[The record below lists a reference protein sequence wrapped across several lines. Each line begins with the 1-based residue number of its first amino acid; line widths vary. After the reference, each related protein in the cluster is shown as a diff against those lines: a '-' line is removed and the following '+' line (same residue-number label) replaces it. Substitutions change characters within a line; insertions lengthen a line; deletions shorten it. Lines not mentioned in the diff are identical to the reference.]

1 MQRLVQLYRARFGAE
16 PSSVELLPM
25 SGSARKY
32 YRMAPA
38 GVIGCI
44 GTNLKENRA
53 FLTIDAAMREAGVAA
68 PEVYGVSSDGM
79 AYVQEDLGDGQLF
92 ALLVPSI
99 EKGVFTEEE
108 RGWLRGVMEALPAL
122 QYRTG
127 SRLAAG
133 GTPPEGRATR
143 GTEAGGPPR
152 RGGGVSPEDELPKG
166 ELPPAANETPAEG
179 WDVCFPDRE
188 FNFRMVSF
196 DLNYFKYCY
205 LKESGVDFDE
215 IALQDD
221 LDLLIT
227 DSLKPFGQTFMY
239 RDFQA
244 RNIMIRDGKP
254 WFIDF
259 QGGRRGPVQYDLA
272 SFLFNAGTRFPEPL
286 RHELE
291 NVYLDALGE
300 FEKVSRDEFFE
311 HYRLITL
318 VRLLQEF
325 GAYGFRGLIE
335 KKQLFIGCIAPAQ
348 KMLGELVAEPFRRY
362 PYLTEVLR
370 RVAADE
376 GGLLKDIV

>member
-1 MQRLVQLYRARFGAE
+1 MQRLLTLYRTRFGSE
-16 PSSVELLPM
+16 PTSVELLPL

-44 GTNLKENRA
+44 GTNLKENMA
-53 FLTIDAAMREAGVAA
+53 FLTIDAAMRSAGVAA
-68 PEVYGVSSDGM
+68 PEVFGVSPDGM
-79 AYVQEDLGDGQLF
+79 AYIQEDLGDGQLF

-99 EKGVFTEEE
+99 ERGEFSAEEK
-108 RGWLRGVMEALPAL
+108 GWLRDVMAALPAL
-122 QYRTG
+122 QYGTG
-127 SRLAAG
+127 AVLAAG
-133 GTPPEGRATR
+133 GSTPFDRLASLDPTAGAVPPLSMPRVAAVSG
-143 GTEAGGPPR
+143 GT
-152 RGGGVSPEDELPKG
+152 
-166 ELPPAANETPAEG
+166 PPAAERSIPAG
-179 WDVCFPDRE
+179 WDVCFPDKE
-188 FNFRMVSF
+188 FNQRMVSF

-221 LDLLIT
+221 LDLLIS

-254 WFIDF
+254 HFIDF

-272 SFLFNAGTRFPEPL
+272 SFLFNAGTRFPEAL

-291 NVYLDALGE
+291 NVYLDALAE
-300 FEKVSRDEFFE
+300 FEKVSREEFFE

-335 KKQLFIGCIAPAQ
+335 KKQLFIDCIAPAQ
-348 KMLGELVAEPFRRY
+348 KMLGELVAEPFERY

-370 RVAADE
+370 KVAADE
-376 GGLLKDIV
+376 GGILKDIM